1 MMPWKVTTPEVGMVC
16 ITKNTS
22 QLYPLTLGVDGYL
35 RVGLVVNL
43 VFQTRFPTVGLE
55 NSLGCSSWA
64 QLLTVLGLV
73 PKCRR
78 KKTWKTISIGFG
90 GSECQDDPNIP
101 CISTYHVCILYIYIC
116 ILYILYYIL
125 YILYYIYM
133 YIIYVYY
140 KYIYIYYTIYYI
152 ILYIYILYIY
162 YIYIYM

>member
-78 KKTWKTISIGFG
+78 KKT
-90 GSECQDDPNIP
+90 
-101 CISTYHVCILYIYIC
+101 
-116 ILYILYYIL
+116 
-125 YILYYIYM
+125 
-133 YIIYVYY
+133 
-140 KYIYIYYTIYYI
+140 
-152 ILYIYILYIY
+152 
-162 YIYIYM
+162 